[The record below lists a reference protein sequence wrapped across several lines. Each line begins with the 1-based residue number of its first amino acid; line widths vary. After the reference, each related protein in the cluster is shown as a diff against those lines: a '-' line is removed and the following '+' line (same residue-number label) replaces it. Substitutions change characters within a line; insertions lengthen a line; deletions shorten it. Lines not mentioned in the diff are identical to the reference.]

1 MTNQTNRKSFIIHK
15 DSLVI
20 LDEMSNEQAGI
31 FIKSIKFYQ
40 EKGCLPELD
49 FGLKMAI
56 TPFINQFQ
64 RDEEI
69 YKKTCEARRE
79 AGSLG
84 GKQKVA
90 NASKSKQKV
99 AKVADNDSKNKSESE
114 SKNENK
120 NEIKNNSNV
129 MENHN
134 IENNFKGVEIEAV
147 KNNFDEFWNF
157 YTPVAG
163 RDGSFTP
170 KGNKSEALQVYN
182 KAIQK
187 FTHEKIMANLE
198 FYLKDC
204 QKNARFTKHA
214 CSWLRGALK
223 DNFEFEV
230 SLAIQP
236 EKTQQKLTKDELQD
250 KINEEFLKKYN
261 N

>member
-1 MTNQTNRKSFIIHK
+1 MKNQNNRKSFIIHK

-20 LDEMSNEQAGI
+20 LNEMSNEQAGI
-31 FIKSIKFYQ
+31 FIKAIKFYQ
-40 EKGCLPELD
+40 EKGYLPDLD

-64 RDEEI
+64 RDEEN
-69 YKKTCEARRE
+69 YKNTCQARKI
-79 AGSLG
+79 AGSKG

-99 AKVADNDSKNKSESE
+99 ANLADNDSKNKSDND
-114 SKNENK
+114 SKNK
-120 NEIKNNSNV
+120 NESEINNNSNI

-134 IENNFKGVEIEAV
+134 I
-147 KNNFDEFWNF
+147 KNKFDEFWSF

-170 KGNKSEALQVYN
+170 KGSKAEALQVYE
-182 KAIQK
+182 KAIKK

-214 CSWLRGALK
+214 CSWLREALK

-230 SLAIQP
+230 SLAIEP
-236 EKTQQKLTKDELQD
+236 EKTQQKLTRDQLQD

>member
-1 MTNQTNRKSFIIHK
+1 MTNQNKTRDSFIFYRSFFSATKHLNQVEKAQLFEAICSYALDGNLIELQGMSQGMFELIKPQLDANRKRF
-15 DSLVI
+15 
-20 LDEMSNEQAGI
+20 EN
-31 FIKSIKFYQ
+31 
-40 EKGCLPELD
+40 GCV
-49 FGLKMAI
+49 K
-56 TPFINQFQ
+56 
-64 RDEEI
+64 
-69 YKKTCEARRE
+69 
-79 AGSLG
+79 
-84 GKQKVA
+84 KQKG
-90 NASKSKQKV
+90 SKKEAKPKQKI
-99 AKVADNDSKNKSESE
+99 SKDEANVNVNVNVNHNEECKSELI
-114 SKNENK
+114 NDNL
-120 NEIKNNSNV
+120 NNNS
-129 MENHN
+129 
-134 IENNFKGVEIEAV
+134 KGVEIEAV
-147 KNNFDEFWNF
+147 KNNFDEFWSF
-157 YTPVAG
+157 YTPVCG

>member
-1 MTNQTNRKSFIIHK
+1 MVISTII
-15 DSLVI
+15 D
-20 LDEMSNEQAGI
+20 N
-31 FIKSIKFYQ
+31 IKRDA
-40 EKGCLPELD
+40 EKR
-49 FGLKMAI
+49 FKQSMASKE
-56 TPFINQFQ
+56 NG
-64 RDEEI
+64 
-69 YKKTCEARRE
+69 K
-79 AGSLG
+79 LG
-84 GKQKVA
+84 GRPKKAKPKQ
-90 NASKSKQKV
+90 NLSKTE
-99 AKVADNDSKNKSESE
+99 A
-114 SKNENK
+114 
-120 NEIKNNSNV
+120 NNSNL

-134 IENNFKGVEIEAV
+134 IENNSKGVEIEAV

-157 YTPVAG
+157 YTPVCG

-187 FTHEKIMANLE
+187 FTHEKIMANLA

-236 EKTQQKLTKDELQD
+236 EKTQQKLTKDEL
-250 KINEEFLKKYN
+250 
-261 N
+261 